1 MKEDVKLAK
10 WLEGSM
16 DENELREFMATPEF
30 ETYRKIKDYSAELA
44 APKTDIDALYT
55 KVLQNREPKPVRK
68 LTPWF
73 TRIAAVLFVVLGVGY
88 FFYATQTTNHIAA
101 AGERTEFSLP
111 DNSTVVLNAASE
123 AEFRTW
129 NWNNNREVQL
139 TGEAF
144 FKVAKGE
151 KFDVVTPLGTVT
163 VVGTQFNVKA
173 REGRFY
179 VSCFEGK
186 VKVSS
191 KGRDIMLTPGQ
202 SVIFEDG
209 KNIAEPS
216 ADGTQPGWIV
226 YDVAFKSEKLENVI
240 AEMERQ
246 YKVDIALPAG
256 DYSPYNGHVKMNDL
270 NTALQQIELSYQL
283 KSVREGDKIILTR
296 E

>member
-10 WLEGSM
+10 WLDGSM
-16 DENELREFMATPEF
+16 DENELREFMASPEF
-30 ETYRKIKDYSAELA
+30 ETYRKIKEYSAELT
-44 APKTDIDALYT
+44 APQTDIDALYN
-55 KVLQNREPKPVRK
+55 KILQNRQPKPVRK

-73 TRIAAVLFVVLGVGY
+73 ARIAAVLFIVLSTGY
-88 FFYATQTTNHIAA
+88 FFYSTQTTNHTAA
-101 AGERTEFSLP
+101 AGERAEFLLP
-111 DNSTVVLNAASE
+111 DNSTVLLNAASE
-123 AEFRTW
+123 AQFRTW
-129 NWNNNREVQL
+129 NWDDNREVEL

-144 FKVAKGE
+144 FKVAKGK

-173 REGRFY
+173 RDNRFY

-186 VKVSS
+186 VKVTS
-191 KGRDIMLTPGQ
+191 KNSEIMLTPGQ
-202 SVIFEDG
+202 SVIFENG

-216 ADGTQPGWIV
+216 ADGTQPGWII
-226 YDVAFKSEKLENVI
+226 YDVAFESEKLENVV

-246 YKVDIALPAG
+246 YKVEIILPAG
-256 DYSPYNGHVKMNDL
+256 NYSPYNGHVKMNDL
-270 NTALQQIELSYQL
+270 KTALQQIELSYHL